1 MSSTWVHFHI
11 SGFTGDTKRQ
21 FQHWRNKFLPRT
33 IHLRNWPNWGGTT
46 FTFQTES
53 LGAKRLRRKCMCP
66 SIGMESRG
74 KDQRGAEVVCNGYSL
89 GLAFLH
95 HQEINGEISVH
106 QIWWHQSLSLPPESI
121 VFSIVSSSSHKERWG
136 ACWAGAVRQI
146 ESVISNNMR
155 PSSWETDCL
164 NNSLCVCMSLVDEC
178 KAKREM
184 EVWFQINKMTLMDG

>member
-1 MSSTWVHFHI
+1 MGAINSFHERFI
-11 SGFTGDTKRQ
+11 SII
-21 FQHWRNKFLPRT
+21 NRT
-33 IHLRNWPNWGGTT
+33 EVELHLRSRQILSERSDSG
-46 FTFQTES
+46 ES
-53 LGAKRLRRKCMCP
+53 ACVP
-66 SIGMESRG
+66 APIDTIGMESRG
-74 KDQRGAEVVCNGYSL
+74 KDQRGTEVVCNGYSL

-121 VFSIVSSSSHKERWG
+121 VFSIVSSSGHKERWG

-164 NNSLCVCMSLVDEC
+164 NNSLCVCVSLVDEC